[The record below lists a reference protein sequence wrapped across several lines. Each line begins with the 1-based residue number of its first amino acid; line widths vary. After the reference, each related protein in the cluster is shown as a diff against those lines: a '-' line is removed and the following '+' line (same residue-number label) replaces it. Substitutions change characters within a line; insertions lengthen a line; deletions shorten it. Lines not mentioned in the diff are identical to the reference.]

1 MWEALYDIAKIQ
13 RRTPHEVIA
22 DVDDHREQAT
32 LSSAIRVYIVE
43 FYRRRIPDVRPA
55 RDD

>member
-22 DVDDHREQAT
+22 DVDDHREQANPHH
-32 LSSAIRVYIVE
+32 S
-43 FYRRRIPDVRPA
+43 
-55 RDD
+55 